1 MLDVFDKSFLQK
13 FQDNFAKAVGVASIS
28 TEVDGT
34 PVTDPSCF
42 TDFCMDFNRQ
52 RSKKACAR
60 CEQCDSRGGTTA
72 ANTGRPAVYPCHVG
86 LTDFAVPVMVDG
98 KQVGSIIGGQV
109 LTEPI
114 DEAKMRQYA
123 AEIGVDPDGYVN
135 AARKITPVPRE
146 RIEAAANVLYLMAN
160 TLSEVAE
167 YRKVL
172 RGLSE
177 EIRDTTSQVS
187 AAMQQLAASAND
199 TGDNQKELSEV
210 ISGIADVSSKIDEFT
225 SLIRNIAKQTRLLG
239 LNASIE
245 AARAGTAGAGFAV
258 VSEEIGKLADN
269 SNDAVDKVLEFT
281 TKISQAVE
289 EAVQKGETTANI
301 ANQQAKAIEES
312 ANRLTGLAEQATKLY
327 DLSHR

>member
-1 MLDVFDKSFLQK
+1 M
-13 FQDNFAKAVGVASIS
+13 ASIS

-72 ANTGRPAVYPCHVG
+72 ANTGRPAVYPCHAG

-114 DEAKMRQYA
+114 VEAKMREYA
-123 AEIGVDPDGYVN
+123 AALGG
-135 AARKITPVPRE
+135 
-146 RIEAAANVLYLMAN
+146 
-160 TLSEVAE
+160 
-167 YRKVL
+167 
-172 RGLSE
+172 
-177 EIRDTTSQVS
+177 
-187 AAMQQLAASAND
+187 AND

-245 AARAGTAGAGFAV
+245 AARAGTAGAGFGV